1 MLGFMFALLELFAF
15 VTAKLVDED
24 DLFDARQSVFDRY
37 SATGLAE
44 FRAKVADPVIGWR
57 NTGPAVHE
65 EDNCLG
71 RPIRYSYDATGAR
84 TYDGYDGRQAEVI
97 VVGDSYSNGREV
109 ADNETYPAR
118 LSELLG
124 VAVANHGV
132 GGYGPT
138 QSLLYLQ
145 QNVSRYPRARVVVM
159 GIMYENLYR
168 MVNSYRPVL
177 YSGASDYALKPY
189 MRDGRVVPHPG
200 SQVFESLELFRRAA
214 QKAFD
219 EDFWARPVAR
229 FPYSFALL
237 ESLTSNNFKY
247 RKLQR
252 EFRKLGKPEY
262 FLIFANQ
269 DVRLNLIALLNEY
282 ASMAREWGVQPAVIF
297 IPRNRF
303 DTSSAAEFIAEH
315 RASIDPHLLMGDVA
329 RFPGIAWE
337 KFNLEEVDGDRIC
350 HPSPYGYQIIAK
362 YITEFFANSEV
373 LAAPSGLSAL
383 GRRGMR
389 SQ

>member
-24 DLFDARQSVFDRY
+24 DLFDARQIVFDRY
-37 SATGLAE
+37 SDAGLAE
-44 FRAKVADPVIGWR
+44 FRAKAADPVIGWR

-65 EDNCLG
+65 EENCLG
-71 RPIRYSYDATGAR
+71 SLIRYSYNAAGAR
-84 TYDGYDGRQAEVI
+84 IYDGFDGPQAEVI

-124 VAVANHGV
+124 VSVANHGV

-145 QNVSRYPRARVVVM
+145 QNISRYPRARVVVM

-189 MRDGRVVPHPG
+189 MRDGRVVSHPG
-200 SQVFESLELFRRAA
+200 SEVFESLELFRQAA
-214 QKAFD
+214 GKAFD

-229 FPYSFALL
+229 FPYSFALVR
-237 ESLTSNNFKY
+237 SLTSNNFKY
-247 RKLQR
+247 RKVQR

-262 FLIFANQ
+262 FLIFA
-269 DVRLNLIALLNEY
+269 DRDIRLNLVALLNEY
-282 ASMAREWGVQPAVIF
+282 ASMARERGVQPMVVF

-303 DTSSAAEFIAEH
+303 DTASAAKFIAER
-315 RASIDPHLLMGDVA
+315 RADIDSHLLMADVA
-329 RFPGIAWE
+329 RFPGIDWG
-337 KFNLEEVDGDRIC
+337 KFNLEEADGDNIC
-350 HPSPYGYQIIAK
+350 HPSPYGYQAIAQ
-362 YITEFFANSEV
+362 YIAEFMANSRV
-373 LAAPSGLSAL
+373 LATP
-383 GRRGMR
+383 
-389 SQ
+389 